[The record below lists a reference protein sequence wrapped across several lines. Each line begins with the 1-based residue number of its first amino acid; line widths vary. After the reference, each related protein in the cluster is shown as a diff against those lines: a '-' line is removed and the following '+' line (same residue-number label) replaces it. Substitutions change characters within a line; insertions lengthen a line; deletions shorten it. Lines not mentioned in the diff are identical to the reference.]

1 MSDVEWLHDM
11 VCDLRRE
18 NAELSYQIE
27 QLVQAWKDAQ
37 DKIAD
42 LTHKIECMTE
52 EQFDP
57 MRDGWVGKDGQ
68 P

>member
-1 MSDVEWLHDM
+1 MNDM
-11 VCDLRRE
+11 EYLRDMISRLNDDNVKLTIE
-18 NAELSYQIE
+18 NEKLLLAL
-27 QLVQAWKDAQ
+27 KDAY

-57 MRDGWVGKDGQ
+57 MRDGWVGKDGL

>member
-1 MSDVEWLHDM
+1 MNDM
-11 VCDLRRE
+11 EYLMDMISRLNDDNIKLTIE
-18 NAELSYQIE
+18 NEEL
-27 QLVQAWKDAQ
+27 LLALKDAY

-42 LTHKIECMTE
+42 MTHRIECMTE

-57 MRDGWVGKDGQ
+57 MRDGWVGKDGK